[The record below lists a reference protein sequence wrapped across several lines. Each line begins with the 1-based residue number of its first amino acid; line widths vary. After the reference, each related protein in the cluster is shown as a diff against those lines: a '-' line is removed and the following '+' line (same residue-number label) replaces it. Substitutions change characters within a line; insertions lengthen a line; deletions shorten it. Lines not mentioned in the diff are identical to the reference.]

1 MWRHGELHH
10 YAACRWINEIYVI
23 KWCPEWM
30 LKFSNTDIKPLGP
43 LLNYMT
49 VIATAGFS
57 SGRCLGVCLQIC
69 ALKLSLELVVRIF
82 VHIPSNSEMNMI
94 IVSIAYK
101 MIYYTSYIK
110 FQHTWRWQLFVHWHQ
125 LFTIFWFDWHLML
138 VLHILSQYSL
148 SGLHLILTPRSISFS
163 IGGVGVN
170 PPTERV

>member
-125 LFTIFWFDWHLML
+125 LFTIFWYCIFSFNTPCL
-138 VLHILSQYSL
+138 VSTWYLHQDPFPSVLVVWVWILL
-148 SGLHLILTPRSISFS
+148 LRECRTPLK
-163 IGGVGVN
+163 
-170 PPTERV
+170 